1 MKCGQKTK
9 RSFRSSWKNSKIR
22 EWDRESWFGR
32 CLGAMLSIST
42 KKSSLFSARKSD
54 PRTIRDDG
62 MWVASLPEH
71 SESLRRE
78 FPELRPIELF
88 KDRGQKG
95 FTGWLNFPD
104 TEERFEE
111 SAIAICRLVIDE
123 DPRIGKVPKPGAES
137 LKKKSAKAPPRKH
150 RRK

>member
-1 MKCGQKTK
+1 MHPKTK
-9 RSFRSSWKNSKIR
+9 TKYPFILEELENSRVGPRILVRPMFGSHAVYLDEKIVFILR
-22 EWDRESWFGR
+22 
-32 CLGAMLSIST
+32 
-42 KKSSLFSARKSD
+42 KKSD

-95 FTGWLNFPD
+95 FTGWLNLPD

-111 SAIAICRLVIDE
+111 NALAICGLVIAE
-123 DPRIGKVPKPGAES
+123 DPRIGKVPKARAETF
-137 LKKKSAKAPPRKH
+137 KKKPVRALPRKGG
-150 RRK
+150 RK

>member
-1 MKCGQKTK
+1 MRPKNKTK
-9 RSFRSSWKNSKIR
+9 YPFILEELENSRAGTRILVRPMFGSHAVYLDEKIIFILRKKN
-22 EWDRESWFGR
+22 
-32 CLGAMLSIST
+32 
-42 KKSSLFSARKSD
+42 D

-71 SESLRRE
+71 SDSLRHE

-95 FTGWLNFPD
+95 FTGWLNLPD
-104 TEERFEE
+104 TEDRFEE
-111 SAIAICRLVIDE
+111 NAIAICGLVIGE
-123 DPRIGKVPKPGAES
+123 DPRIGKVPKPRAES
-137 LKKKSAKAPPRKH
+137 LKKKSAKTMTRKH